1 MDNHYS
7 ELGAGLRRTQYNVR
21 GPATG
26 IISKI
31 GIYDRWDAHLLLT
44 YSKIVGIY
52 NHRANSS
59 KSELSALKIIIED
72 SIYRNKFTHS

>member
-1 MDNHYS
+1 
-7 ELGAGLRRTQYNVR
+7 
-21 GPATG
+21 
-26 IISKI
+26 
-31 GIYDRWDAHLLLT
+31 LT

-72 SIYRNKFTHS
+72 SIYRNKFTHSKETINAPKVLSYTSSFSSILQKFR